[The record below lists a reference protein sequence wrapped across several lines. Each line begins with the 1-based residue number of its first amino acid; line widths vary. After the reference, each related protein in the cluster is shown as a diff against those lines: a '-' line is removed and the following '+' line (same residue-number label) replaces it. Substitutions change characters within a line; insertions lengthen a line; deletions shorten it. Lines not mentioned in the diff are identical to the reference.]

1 MTVPL
6 STFNSKN
13 MYWKRSWILAIV
25 VSLVFLSC
33 LEYFWRSQGHQPAIV
48 DDMRLW
54 SLQRDKVGTTAHE
67 VVLLGSSRMQ
77 ADVSTKTLKE
87 LLPTYNIINL
97 STDGSCAN
105 AALRDLAED
114 EKFSGLVLC
123 DMTAQCLLF
132 GDGKI
137 LGQHAYPRYYHRVFN
152 LNNKINRIIATTV
165 QKKLT
170 VVDPYLNLQ
179 KILGLVLT
187 KRELRQPNYLTT
199 DEDRTRS
206 ADYTKTNL
214 GLHTAKRIE
223 NIKVF
228 YQKLYPSIKKD
239 LFHDNVKSL
248 ENAVKRIQ
256 MRGGKVVFIRFP
268 VSGEHW
274 DIDEKYFP
282 KEIYWDLFSH
292 ITNAETIHFKDVK
305 FLSNFDC
312 PDTSH
317 LDVRDKPEFTRQLYL
332 KLIKKGVL

>member
-1 MTVPL
+1 M
-6 STFNSKN
+6 
-13 MYWKRSWILAIV
+13 AIV
-25 VSLVFLSC
+25 VSLVFLTC
-33 LEYFWRSQGHQPAIV
+33 LECFWRLQGHQPAII

-54 SLQRDKVGTTAHE
+54 SLQRDKVGTSAHE
-67 VVLLGSSRMQ
+67 IVLLGSSRMQ
-77 ADVSTKTLKE
+77 TGVSTKTLKE
-87 LLPTYNIINL
+87 LLPTYQIINL

-132 GDGKI
+132 GDGTM
-137 LGQHAYPRYYHRVFN
+137 LGQHAYARYYHRVFN
-152 LNNKINRIIATTV
+152 LNNKINRIIANIV
-165 QKKLT
+165 QQNLT
-170 VVDPYLNLQ
+170 VVDPYLSLQ

-187 KRELRQPNYLTT
+187 KRELRQPNYMTT
-199 DEDRTRS
+199 NEDRTRS

-214 GLHTAKRIE
+214 ALHKAKRIE
-223 NIKVF
+223 YIKVH

-239 LFHDNVKSL
+239 LFFNKVKSL
-248 ENAVKRIQ
+248 ENAVNRIQ

-282 KEIYWDLFSH
+282 KEIYWDLFSRL
-292 ITNAETIHFKDVK
+292 TDAETIHFKDVK
-305 FLSNFDC
+305 TLSNFDC

-317 LDVRDKPEFTRQLYL
+317 LDFRDKPEFTRQLYL
-332 KLIKKGVL
+332 ELIKKGAL